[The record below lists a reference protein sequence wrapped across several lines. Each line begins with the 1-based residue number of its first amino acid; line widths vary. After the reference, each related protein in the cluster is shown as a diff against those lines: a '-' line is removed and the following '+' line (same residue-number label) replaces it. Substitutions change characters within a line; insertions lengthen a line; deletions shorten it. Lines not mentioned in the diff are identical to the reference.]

1 MARSRTLSGRARLA
15 GMVMAAMPLG
25 GCIAVGGT
33 SNAAPHAT
41 AGQELVDLKRAADAG
56 AISHDEYESM
66 RQQIIKGRCSDSH

>member
-1 MARSRTLSGRARLA
+1 MTWRSNLA
-15 GMVMAAMPLG
+15 YAVLLTMPLG

-56 AISHDEYESM
+56 AISKDEYESM
-66 RQQIIKGRCSDSH
+66 RLQIIKSRGGSAQ